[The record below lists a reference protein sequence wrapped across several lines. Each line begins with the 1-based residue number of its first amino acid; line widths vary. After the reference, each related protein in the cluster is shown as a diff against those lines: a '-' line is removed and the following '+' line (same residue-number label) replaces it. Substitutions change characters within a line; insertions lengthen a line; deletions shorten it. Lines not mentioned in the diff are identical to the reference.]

1 MKKIMNFLNYKYWL
15 NLRPES
21 LEGGAQK
28 YFTILV
34 ILFFVLTLVFSFL
47 KSRNK
52 NLYSRV
58 LRKLYTFFLT
68 NFIIGLLL
76 LFFTYETVP
85 FLSSRFWFLLWAAG
99 IIFWLYF
106 IVKEVVR
113 VPKIKQ
119 ELEKEKEFKK
129 YIP

>member
-1 MKKIMNFLNYKYWL
+1 MTNLLNYKYWL
-15 NLRPES
+15 NLRPDS
-21 LEGGAQK
+21 LAGSVQK
-28 YFTILV
+28 YFIILV
-34 ILFFVLTLVFSFL
+34 VLFLFFTLVFAFL
-47 KSRNK
+47 KSKNK

-68 NFIIGLLL
+68 NFIVSLFL
-76 LFFTYETVP
+76 LFFTYEMVP

-106 IVKEVVR
+106 IIKEFINI
-113 VPKIKQ
+113 PKIKQ